1 MTQKKT
7 AHKDDS
13 RFLLNTHGL
22 RNAHL
27 IRETL
32 PRHLTE
38 PKPCLVDR
46 RAKHFE
52 FAAALR
58 EVGPEK
64 RAQAVA
70 KGLATKARNKQE
82 REDKAAGARER
93 AEGTNNVE

>member
-1 MTQKKT
+1 
-7 AHKDDS
+7 
-13 RFLLNTHGL
+13 
-22 RNAHL
+22 
-27 IRETL
+27 
-32 PRHLTE
+32 
-38 PKPCLVDR
+38 VDR
-46 RAKHFE
+46 CAKHFE